1 MAVVIPD
8 TGKDICRENGSRLN
22 VKKIRSSP
30 GRSWLLLLFRLPA
43 THKTARVA
51 IWRKLQKSGAI
62 QIKTSTYLL
71 PDTPAQ
77 YELFQWLAKQ
87 VTDYGGDSTL
97 IRAQQIEGLSDAKII
112 GLFNAA
118 RDGDYAAIADAVHG
132 LSQPRPSK
140 RDRAATER
148 LEKFRKAFRAVRAI
162 DFFDAPKAHVAES
175 LLERLAG
182 DASSKRSEMPR
193 LDRAKF
199 QGRTWVTRPRP
210 EIDRVACAWLIHAFI
225 DPEASFKFAAEPE
238 SISGAIPFDYGH
250 GEFSHHGED
259 CTFET
264 LLARFG
270 IADKALRTIGEM
282 VHDADLE
289 DEKFQRSEC
298 IGLDRILKGWAKRGM
313 SDEEIL
319 SRGGNCFDGLYAFLR
334 R

>member
-1 MAVVIPD
+1 M
-8 TGKDICRENGSRLN
+8 
-22 VKKIRSSP
+22 KKNRP
-30 GRSWLLLLFRLPA
+30 APNRSWLLLLFRLPA

-97 IRAQQIEGLSDAKII
+97 IRAQQIEGLSDARIV

-118 RDGDYAAIADAVHG
+118 RDSDYSTLGEAARK
-132 LSQPRPSK
+132 LSTPRVAK
-140 RDRAATER
+140 RDKAFADE
-148 LEKFRKAFRAVRAI
+148 LEKLRKTFRAIREI
-162 DFFDAPKAHVAES
+162 DFFDAPKAHVAE
-175 LLERLAG
+175 LQ
-182 DASSKRSEMPR
+182 
-193 LDRAKF
+193 LDRLQNATRSKTPMAVRL
-199 QGRTWVTRPRP
+199 RTAQFHGKIWVTRPRP
-210 EIDRVACAWLIHAFI
+210 EIDRVACAWLIRGFI
-225 DPEASFKFAAEPE
+225 DPKATFKFATNAD
-238 SISGAIPFDYGH
+238 SIAGGIPFDHAH

-270 IADKALRTIGEM
+270 IADKALHKIGEM

-289 DEKFQRSEC
+289 DEKFQRREC
-298 IGLDRILKGWAKRGM
+298 VGLDRILKGWAKRGM
-313 SDEEIL
+313 PDEEIL

>member
-1 MAVVIPD
+1 
-8 TGKDICRENGSRLN
+8 
-22 VKKIRSSP
+22 VKKKLEASS
-30 GRSWLLLLFRLPA
+30 RSWLLLLFSLPA

-97 IRAQQIEGLSDAKII
+97 IRAQQIEGLSDARIV

-118 RDGDYAAIADAVHG
+118 RDSDYSAVGEAARQLAA
-132 LSQPRPSK
+132 PRVAK
-140 RDRAATER
+140 RD
-148 LEKFRKAFRAVRAI
+148 KAFADKLAKLRKTFHAIREI
-162 DFFDAPKAHVAES
+162 DFFDAPKAHVIES
-175 LLERLAG
+175 Q
-182 DASSKRSEMPR
+182 
-193 LDRAKF
+193 LDRLESAPRSQTAVAARLQSTKF
-199 QGRTWVTRPRP
+199 QGKTWVTRPRP
-210 EIDRVACAWLIHAFI
+210 EIDRVACAWLIRAFI
-225 DPEASFKFAAEPE
+225 DPKATFKFSTQADA
-238 SISGAIPFDYGH
+238 IAGGIPFDYAH

-264 LLARFG
+264 LLKRFG
-270 IADKALRTIGEM
+270 IADKALRVIGEM

-289 DEKFQRSEC
+289 DEKFQRPEC
-298 IGLDRILKGWAKRGM
+298 LGLDRILKGWAKRGM
-313 SDEEIL
+313 PDDEIL
-319 SRGGNCFDGLYAFLR
+319 LRGGNCFDGLYAFLR

>member
-1 MAVVIPD
+1 
-8 TGKDICRENGSRLN
+8 
-22 VKKIRSSP
+22 VKKNRP
-30 GRSWLLLLFRLPA
+30 GPNRSWLLLLFSLPA

-51 IWRKLQKSGAI
+51 LWRKLQKSGAI

-97 IRAQQIEGLSDAKII
+97 IRAQQIEGLSDAKIV

-118 RDGDYAAIADAVHG
+118 RDSAYAA
-132 LSQPRPSK
+132 LSEAARKLAERSAAK
-140 RDRAATER
+140 RDKTFADE
-148 LEKFRKAFRAVRAI
+148 LEKLRKTFRGIREI

-175 LLERLAG
+175 LLDRLAS
-182 DASSKRSEMPR
+182 ATRYKTPAAAR
-193 LDRAKF
+193 LNPAQF
-199 QGRTWVTRPRP
+199 QGRIWVTRPRP
-210 EIDRVACAWLIHAFI
+210 EIDRVACAWLIRRFI
-225 DPEASFKFAAEPE
+225 DRKATFKFAPHADSGP
-238 SISGAIPFDYGH
+238 GAIPFDYAH

-270 IADKALRTIGEM
+270 LADKALRKIGEM

-289 DEKFQRSEC
+289 DEKFQRPEC
-298 IGLDRILKGWAKRGM
+298 IGLDRILKGWAKRGVE
-313 SDEEIL
+313 DEEIL
-319 SRGGNCFDGLYAFLR
+319 SRGAACLDGLYAFLR
-334 R
+334 RL

>member
-1 MAVVIPD
+1 M
-8 TGKDICRENGSRLN
+8 
-22 VKKIRSSP
+22 KKNRP
-30 GRSWLLLLFRLPA
+30 VPRRSWLLLLFSLPA

-87 VTDYGGDSTL
+87 VNDYGGDSTL
-97 IRAQQIEGLSDAKII
+97 IRAQQIEGLSDARIV

-118 RDGDYAAIADAVHG
+118 RDSDYSALGENARKLAA
-132 LSQPRPSK
+132 PRTTK
-140 RDRAATER
+140 RDKTFADE
-148 LEKFRKAFRAVRAI
+148 LEKLRKAFRAIREI
-162 DFFDAPKAHVAES
+162 DFFDAPKAHVIES
-175 LLERLAG
+175 QVDRLESATHSKTPVAARLQIT
-182 DASSKRSEMPR
+182 
-193 LDRAKF
+193 KF
-199 QGRTWVTRPRP
+199 QGKIWVTRPRP
-210 EIDRVACAWLIHAFI
+210 EIDRVACAWLIRGFV
-225 DPEASFKFAAEPE
+225 DPKAAFKFSMQADA
-238 SISGAIPFDYGH
+238 IARAIPFDYAH

-264 LLARFG
+264 LLKRFG

-289 DEKFQRSEC
+289 DEKFQRAEC
-298 IGLDRILKGWAKRGM
+298 VGLDRILKGWAKRGM
-313 SDEEIL
+313 LDEEIL
-319 SRGGNCFDGLYAFLR
+319 SRGGNCLDGLYAFLR

>member
-1 MAVVIPD
+1 MP
-8 TGKDICRENGSRLN
+8 GN
-22 VKKIRSSP
+22 VKRTLSRSSP
-30 GRSWLLLLFRLPA
+30 DHGSQLQDRSWLLLLFRLPA

-51 IWRKLQKSGAI
+51 IWRKLQKSGAV

-97 IRAQQIEGLSDAKII
+97 IRARQIEGLSDAKII

-118 RDGDYAAIADAVHG
+118 RDADYASLADGIHRF
-132 LSQPRPSK
+132 SQSRPSK
-140 RDRAATER
+140 RDRVSTDGLER
-148 LEKFRKAFRAVRAI
+148 FRKTFRAIRAI

-182 DASSKRSEMPR
+182 DTSSKRLEMPR

-199 QGRTWVTRPRP
+199 RARTWVTRPRP
-210 EIDRVACAWLIHAFI
+210 EIDRVACAWLIRAFI
-225 DPEASFKFAAEPE
+225 DPEASFKFAAEPD
-238 SISGAIPFDYGH
+238 SISGAIPFDYGQ

-270 IADKALRTIGEM
+270 IADKALRKIGEM

-289 DEKFQRSEC
+289 DEKFQRPEC
-298 IGLDRILKGWAKRGM
+298 VGLDRILKGWAKEGAA
-313 SDEEIL
+313 DEEIL
-319 SRGGNCFDGLYAFLR
+319 ARGSACFDGLYAFLR
-334 R
+334 RP

>member
-1 MAVVIPD
+1 
-8 TGKDICRENGSRLN
+8 
-22 VKKIRSSP
+22 VKKNRP
-30 GRSWLLLLFRLPA
+30 APNRSWLLLLFSLPA

-71 PDTPAQ
+71 PDTPAH

-97 IRAQQIEGLSDAKII
+97 IRAQQIEGLSDARII

-118 RDGDYAAIADAVHG
+118 RDSDYSMVGEAARKLAA
-132 LSQPRPSK
+132 PRAAK
-140 RDRAATER
+140 RDKAFADE
-148 LEKFRKAFRAVRAI
+148 LEKLRKTFHAIREI

-175 LLERLAG
+175 Q
-182 DASSKRSEMPR
+182 
-193 LDRAKF
+193 LDRLESATRSKTAGAARLRVVQF
-199 QGRTWVTRPRP
+199 QGKTWVTRPRP
-210 EIDRVACAWLIHAFI
+210 EIDRVACAWLIRGFI
-225 DPEASFKFAAEPE
+225 DSKATFKFAAQTD
-238 SISGAIPFDYGH
+238 SIAGGIPFDYAH

-270 IADKALRTIGEM
+270 IADKALYKIGEM

-289 DEKFQRSEC
+289 DEKFQRPEC

-313 SDEEIL
+313 PDDEIL
-319 SRGGNCFDGLYAFLR
+319 TRGGNCFDGLYAFLR

>member
-1 MAVVIPD
+1 MKRTSETQSQD
-8 TGKDICRENGSRLN
+8 RRSRTS
-22 VKKIRSSP
+22 VQ
-30 GRSWLLLLFRLPA
+30 SWLLLLFSLPA

-71 PDTPAQ
+71 PDTPQQ

-87 VTDYGGDSTL
+87 VTDYGGESTL
-97 IRAQQIEGLSDAKII
+97 IRAREIEGLSDARII

-118 RDGDYAAIADAVHG
+118 RDADYAAIAESVRK
-132 LSQPRPSK
+132 LSGAPHSK
-140 RDRAATER
+140 QERAFLDP
-148 LEKFRKAFRAVRAI
+148 LEKLRKTFRAIRAI

-175 LLERLAG
+175 LLERAAG
-182 DASSKRSEMPR
+182 AAQTRTSDRAR

-199 QGRTWVTRPRP
+199 RGQIWVTRPRP
-210 EIDRVACAWLIHAFI
+210 EIDRVASAWLIGTFI
-225 DPEASFKFAAEPE
+225 DPQAAFRFAPRPDAMPA
-238 SISGAIPFDYGH
+238 AIPFDYAQ
-250 GEFSHHGED
+250 GEFSHHGDD

-270 IADKALRTIGEM
+270 IADKALRQIAEM

-289 DEKFQRSEC
+289 DEKFQRTEC
-298 IGLDRILKGWAKRGM
+298 VGLDRIFKGWAKAGM
-313 SDEEIL
+313 NDDEIL
-319 SRGGNCFDGLYAFLR
+319 VRGAACFDGLYAFLR

>member
-1 MAVVIPD
+1 VKRHLPTPD
-8 TGKDICRENGSRLN
+8 
-22 VKKIRSSP
+22 
-30 GRSWLLLLFRLPA
+30 RSWLLLLFSLPA
-43 THKTARVA
+43 THKTARVS

-87 VTDYGGDSTL
+87 VSDYGGDSTL
-97 IRAQQIEGLSDAKII
+97 IRAQQIEGLSDARIV

-118 RDGDYAAIADAVHG
+118 RDSDYSALGEAARK
-132 LSQPRPSK
+132 LSAP
-140 RDRAATER
+140 RAATRDQAFADE
-148 LEKFRKAFRAVRAI
+148 LEKLRKTFRAIREI
-162 DFFDAPKAHVAES
+162 DFFDAPKAHVIES
-175 LLERLAG
+175 Q
-182 DASSKRSEMPR
+182 
-193 LDRAKF
+193 LDRFESATRSKTPLGARLQAKKF
-199 QGRTWVTRPRP
+199 QGKTWVTRPRP
-210 EIDRVACAWLIHAFI
+210 EIDRVACAWLIRGFI
-225 DPEASFKFAAEPE
+225 DPKAILKFAANAG
-238 SISGAIPFDYGH
+238 SIAGGIPFDYAH

-264 LLARFG
+264 LVARFG

-289 DEKFQRSEC
+289 DEKFQRREC

-313 SDEEIL
+313 PDEEIL
-319 SRGGNCFDGLYAFLR
+319 LRGGNCFDGLYAFLR

>member
-1 MAVVIPD
+1 
-8 TGKDICRENGSRLN
+8 L
-22 VKKIRSSP
+22 VKKHLP
-30 GRSWLLLLFRLPA
+30 NPDRSWLLLLFSLPA
-43 THKTARVA
+43 THKTARVS

-97 IRAQQIEGLSDAKII
+97 IRAQQIEGLSDARIV

-118 RDGDYAAIADAVHG
+118 RDRDYAALGESARKLAA
-132 LSQPRPSK
+132 PRAAK
-140 RDRAATER
+140 RDKTFADE
-148 LEKFRKAFRAVRAI
+148 LEKLRKTFRAIREI
-162 DFFDAPKAHVAES
+162 DFFDAPKAHVIES
-175 LLERLAG
+175 QIDRLENATR
-182 DASSKRSEMPR
+182 SKTPAAPR
-193 LDRAKF
+193 LHAAKF
-199 QGRTWVTRPRP
+199 QDKTWVTRPRP
-210 EIDRVACAWLIHAFI
+210 EIDRIACAWLIRGFI
-225 DPEASFKFAAEPE
+225 DPKATFKFSAQANP
-238 SISGAIPFDYGH
+238 IAGGIPFDYAH

-264 LLARFG
+264 LLKRFG
-270 IADKALRTIGEM
+270 IADKALRVIGEM

-298 IGLDRILKGWAKRGM
+298 LGLDRILKGWAKRGM
-313 SDEEIL
+313 PDDEIL
-319 SRGGNCFDGLYAFLR
+319 TRGGNCFDGLYAFLR

>member
-1 MAVVIPD
+1 MKKNLA
-8 TGKDICRENGSRLN
+8 TGQNS
-22 VKKIRSSP
+22 
-30 GRSWLLLLFRLPA
+30 SWLLLLFSLPA

-97 IRAQQIEGLSDAKII
+97 IRAQQIEGLSDARIV

-118 RDGDYAAIADAVHG
+118 RDSDYSALSEAARKLAA
-132 LSQPRPSK
+132 PRAAK
-140 RDRAATER
+140 RDKAFADE
-148 LEKFRKAFRAVRAI
+148 LEKLRKTFRAIREI
-162 DFFDAPKAHVAES
+162 DFFDAPKAHVAEAQ
-175 LLERLAG
+175 LDRLES
-182 DASSKRSEMPR
+182 ASRSKMPPTPR
-193 LDRAKF
+193 LQAATF
-199 QGRTWVTRPRP
+199 QGRIWVTRPRP
-210 EIDRVACAWLIHAFI
+210 QIDRVACAWLIRGFI
-225 DPEASFKFAAEPE
+225 DPEATFKLAANADA
-238 SISGAIPFDYGH
+238 IAGGIPFDYAH

-270 IADKALRTIGEM
+270 IADKALHKIGEM

-289 DEKFQRSEC
+289 DEKFQRPEC
-298 IGLDRILKGWAKRGM
+298 LGLDRILKGWAKRGM
-313 SDEEIL
+313 LDEEIL
-319 SRGGNCFDGLYAFLR
+319 ARGAACFDGLYAFLR
-334 R
+334 RL

>member
-1 MAVVIPD
+1 
-8 TGKDICRENGSRLN
+8 
-22 VKKIRSSP
+22 VKKNLSTGQNS
-30 GRSWLLLLFRLPA
+30 SWLLLLFSLPA

-97 IRAQQIEGLSDAKII
+97 IRAQQIEGLSDARIV

-118 RDGDYAAIADAVHG
+118 RDSDYSALSEAARKLAA
-132 LSQPRPSK
+132 PRAAK
-140 RDRAATER
+140 RDKAFADE
-148 LEKFRKAFRAVRAI
+148 LEKLRKAFRAIREI
-162 DFFDAPKAHVAES
+162 DFFDAPKAHVAE
-175 LLERLAG
+175 AQ
-182 DASSKRSEMPR
+182 
-193 LDRAKF
+193 LDRLESVSRLKTPPAARLQAAKF
-199 QGRTWVTRPRP
+199 QGRIWVTRPRP
-210 EIDRVACAWLIHAFI
+210 QIDRVACAWLIRGFI
-225 DPEASFKFAAEPE
+225 DPKATFKFATNADA
-238 SISGAIPFDYGH
+238 IAGGIPFDYAH

-270 IADKALRTIGEM
+270 IADKALHKIGEM

-289 DEKFQRSEC
+289 DEKFQRPEC

-313 SDEEIL
+313 LDDEIL
-319 SRGGNCFDGLYAFLR
+319 GRGAACFDGLYAFLR
-334 R
+334 RL

>member
-1 MAVVIPD
+1 VRKSSASKQTQASGRPPD
-8 TGKDICRENGSRLN
+8 
-22 VKKIRSSP
+22 
-30 GRSWLLLLFRLPA
+30 RSWLLLLFRLPA

-97 IRAQQIEGLSDAKII
+97 IRARQIEGLSDAKII

-118 RDGDYAAIADAVHG
+118 RDADYAAIADAIHR
-132 LSQPRPSK
+132 LSPRPSK
-140 RDRAATER
+140 RER
-148 LEKFRKAFRAVRAI
+148 VSPDGLERFRKTFRAIRAI

-182 DASSKRSEMPR
+182 DTGLKRPEMPR

-199 QGRTWVTRPRP
+199 RARTWVTRPRP
-210 EIDRVACAWLIHAFI
+210 EIDRVACAWLIRAFI
-225 DPEASFKFAAEPE
+225 DPEAGFKFAAEPD
-238 SISGAIPFDYGH
+238 SISGAIPFDYGQ

-270 IADKALRTIGEM
+270 IADKALRKISEM

-289 DEKFQRSEC
+289 DEKFQRPEC
-298 IGLDRILKGWAKRGM
+298 VGLDQILKGWAKEGAT
-313 SDEEIL
+313 DEEIL
-319 SRGGNCFDGLYAFLR
+319 ARGSACFDGLYAFLR
-334 R
+334 RP

>member
-1 MAVVIPD
+1 
-8 TGKDICRENGSRLN
+8 
-22 VKKIRSSP
+22 
-30 GRSWLLLLFRLPA
+30 LPA

-71 PDTPAQ
+71 PDTPQQ

-97 IRAQQIEGLSDAKII
+97 IRARQIEGLSDAKII

-118 RDGDYAAIADAVHG
+118 RDADYAAVAEAVQG
-132 LSQPRPSK
+132 LPQSRTSK
-140 RDRAATER
+140 RDRASAGR
-148 LEKFRKAFRAVRAI
+148 LEKFRKTFRAIRAI

-182 DASSKRSEMPR
+182 DTSAKNLERPR
-193 LDRAKF
+193 LDRVKF
-199 QGRTWVTRPRP
+199 RGRTWVTRPRP
-210 EIDRVACAWLIHAFI
+210 EIDRVACAWLIRGFI
-225 DPEASFKFAAEPE
+225 DPKAIFKFAAEPD
-238 SISGAIPFDYGH
+238 SISGAIPFDYGQ

-270 IADKALRTIGEM
+270 IADKALRKIGEM

-289 DEKFQRSEC
+289 DEKFQQPEGV
-298 IGLDRILKGWAKRGM
+298 GLDRILKGWAKEGVA
-313 SDEEIL
+313 DEEIVA
-319 SRGGNCFDGLYAFLR
+319 RGSACFDGLYAFLR
-334 R
+334 RP

>member
-1 MAVVIPD
+1 
-8 TGKDICRENGSRLN
+8 
-22 VKKIRSSP
+22 VKKNRP
-30 GRSWLLLLFRLPA
+30 TPNRSWLLLLFSLPA

-97 IRAQQIEGLSDAKII
+97 IHAQQIEGLSDARIV

-118 RDGDYAAIADAVHG
+118 RDTDYSTVCEAARKLAA
-132 LSQPRPSK
+132 PRAAK
-140 RDRAATER
+140 RDKTLADE
-148 LEKFRKAFRAVRAI
+148 LEKLRKMFRAIREI

-175 LLERLAG
+175 Q
-182 DASSKRSEMPR
+182 
-193 LDRAKF
+193 LDRFESATRSKTPLVLRLRTAQF
-199 QGRTWVTRPRP
+199 QGKIWVTRPRP
-210 EIDRVACAWLIHAFI
+210 EIDRVACAWLIRGSI
-225 DPEASFKFAAEPE
+225 DPKATFKFATNAD
-238 SISGAIPFDYGH
+238 SIAGGIPFDYAH

-270 IADKALRTIGEM
+270 IADKALRKIGEM
-282 VHDADLE
+282 IHDADLE
-289 DEKFQRSEC
+289 DEKFQRPEC
-298 IGLDRILKGWAKRGM
+298 VGLDRILKGWAKRGM
-313 SDEEIL
+313 PDEEIL
-319 SRGGNCFDGLYAFLR
+319 IRGGNCFDGLYAFLR

>member
-1 MAVVIPD
+1 
-8 TGKDICRENGSRLN
+8 
-22 VKKIRSSP
+22 VKKNRP
-30 GRSWLLLLFRLPA
+30 TPNRSWLLLLFSLPA

-118 RDGDYAAIADAVHG
+118 RDSDYATLGDAARK
-132 LSQPRPSK
+132 LSEPRAVK
-140 RDRAATER
+140 RDRAFADE
-148 LEKFRKAFRAVRAI
+148 LEKLRKTFRAIREI

-175 LLERLAG
+175 Q
-182 DASSKRSEMPR
+182 
-193 LDRAKF
+193 LDRLESATRAKTPAATRLHTAKF

-210 EIDRVACAWLIHAFI
+210 EIDRVACAWLIRGFI
-225 DPEASFKFAAEPE
+225 DPKANVKFAAHPD
-238 SISGAIPFDYGH
+238 SIAGGIPFDYAH

-264 LLARFG
+264 LLVRFG
-270 IADKALRTIGEM
+270 IADKALRKIGEM

-289 DEKFQRSEC
+289 DEKFHRPEC
-298 IGLDRILKGWAKRGM
+298 LGLDRILKGWAKRGM
-313 SDEEIL
+313 PDDEIL
-319 SRGGNCFDGLYAFLR
+319 TRGGNCFDGLYAFLR
-334 R
+334 RL

>member
-1 MAVVIPD
+1 MKRNSD
-8 TGKDICRENGSRLN
+8 KTRDQRSRLQD
-22 VKKIRSSP
+22 RP
-30 GRSWLLLLFRLPA
+30 WLLLLFSLPA
-43 THKTARVA
+43 THKTARVS

-97 IRAQQIEGLSDAKII
+97 IRAQQIEGLSDARIV

-118 RDGDYAAIADAVHG
+118 RDSDYAALGEAARK
-132 LSQPRPSK
+132 LAAPRAAK
-140 RDRAATER
+140 RDKAFADE
-148 LEKFRKAFRAVRAI
+148 LEKLRKTFRAIREI

-175 LLERLAG
+175 Q
-182 DASSKRSEMPR
+182 
-193 LDRAKF
+193 LDRLETATRSKTPAAARLHSAKF
-199 QGRTWVTRPRP
+199 QGKTWVTRPRP
-210 EIDRVACAWLIHAFI
+210 EIDRVACAWLIRGFI
-225 DPEASFKFAAEPE
+225 DPKATFKFATNADA
-238 SISGAIPFDYGH
+238 IAGGIPFDYAQ

-270 IADKALRTIGEM
+270 IADKALRKIGEM

-289 DEKFQRSEC
+289 DEKFQRPEGV
-298 IGLDRILKGWAKRGM
+298 GLDRILKGWAKRGM
-313 SDEEIL
+313 PDDEIL
-319 SRGGNCFDGLYAFLR
+319 TRGAGCFDGLYAFLR

>member
-1 MAVVIPD
+1 
-8 TGKDICRENGSRLN
+8 
-22 VKKIRSSP
+22 VKKHLP
-30 GRSWLLLLFRLPA
+30 TPDRSWLLLLFSLPA

-71 PDTPAQ
+71 PDTPPQ

-97 IRAQQIEGLSDAKII
+97 IRAQQIEGLSDARII

-118 RDGDYAAIADAVHG
+118 RDSDYSALREVARKLAA
-132 LSQPRPSK
+132 PRLAM
-140 RDRAATER
+140 RDKAFANE
-148 LEKFRKAFRAVRAI
+148 LEKLKKMFRAIREI

-175 LLERLAG
+175 ELERLENATR
-182 DASSKRSEMPR
+182 SKAPVAAR
-193 LDRAKF
+193 LRADQFHGKI
-199 QGRTWVTRPRP
+199 WVTRPRP
-210 EIDRVACAWLIHAFI
+210 EIDRVACAWLIRGFI
-225 DPEASFKFAAEPE
+225 DPKATFKFSTDAN
-238 SISGAIPFDYGH
+238 SIAGAIPFDYAH

-270 IADKALRTIGEM
+270 IVDKVLGKIGEII
-282 VHDADLE
+282 HDADLE

-313 SDEEIL
+313 PDDEIL